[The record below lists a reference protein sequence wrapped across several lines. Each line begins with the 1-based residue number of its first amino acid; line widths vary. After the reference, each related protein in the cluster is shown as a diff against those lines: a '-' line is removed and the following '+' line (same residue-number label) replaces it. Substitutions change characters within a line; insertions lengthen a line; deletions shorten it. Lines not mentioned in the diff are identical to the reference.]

1 MQVQIAL
8 AQATV
13 GARDLNI
20 CGHVTYLSKY
30 FEIKFCK
37 VLQAT
42 LLENSARLSYEWHE
56 EESF

>member
-13 GARDLNI
+13 GTRDLNI
-20 CGHVTYLSKY
+20 YDHVTYLRKY
-30 FEIKFCK
+30 FEIKYCK

-42 LLENSARLSYEWHE
+42 LLENSARLNYE
-56 EESF
+56 